1 MSVAYAGLK
10 GSVILLV
17 LNELGTENRDLSKL
31 DEHFIVSVCPWNA
44 AAHMTVYRSLLK
56 KKSHVFLTPG

>member
-31 DEHFIVSVCPWNA
+31 DEHFIVSVCP
-44 AAHMTVYRSLLK
+44 
-56 KKSHVFLTPG
+56 